1 MDNGFRSLHPFV
13 IFLYYVLAIAMI
25 MLYQHPFFLTF
36 ACLLLVIFNFVLDQ
50 GKMLKKWVSMMIVLS
65 LLFLILTPLTN
76 HRGSHILFYLF
87 NSAITLE
94 ALVQGLLNA
103 LTLIV
108 ILTLTIT
115 FNYCMTSDKF
125 LFLFSKW
132 MPKWSLLVMLSVRFV
147 PLLNRRLMEITTV
160 QKGKGLSVASG
171 PLKQRV
177 KHGLLLVQVLLTWS
191 LEDGIQT
198 ADSMSARAYGLQK
211 RTKYTP
217 YKLHMN
223 DGFMILIL
231 AGLTGTGIFG
241 WWLGDGVLTLT
252 PFLEPT
258 ILYGREWV
266 FFTIYV
272 LIIGF
277 PLIVEGKEAIQWQY
291 WKR

>member
-1 MDNGFRSLHPFV
+1 
-13 IFLYYVLAIAMI
+13 
-25 MLYQHPFFLTF
+25 
-36 ACLLLVIFNFVLDQ
+36 
-50 GKMLKKWVSMMIVLS
+50 MIVLS

-76 HRGSHILFYLF
+76 HRGNHVLFYLF

-94 ALVQGLLNA
+94 ALIQGLLNA
-103 LTLIV
+103 LTLIA

-115 FNYCMTSDKF
+115 FNYCMTADKF

-132 MPKWSLLVMLSVRFV
+132 MPKWSLLAMLSVRFV
-147 PLLNRRLMEITTV
+147 PLLNRRLVEIITV
-160 QKGKGLSVASG
+160 QKGKGLSVTSG

-223 DGFMILIL
+223 DGFMIFIL

-241 WWLGDGVLTLT
+241 WWLGDGVLTLM
-252 PFLEPT
+252 PLLEPT
-258 ILYGREWV
+258 IIYGREWI